1 MNVLRIAQTCA
12 FLIAAVA
19 SSAATETSSSASD
32 FSPGSSARIRTTA
45 YTATEPNGGGYK
57 SAIGT
62 KLNHSGPMYSAAAD
76 WSWMPLGT
84 VFRMKDTGRTYKVED
99 YGSAL
104 VGRQT
109 VDIYMP
115 NDAKMN
121 AWGVRQVDIE
131 IIEMGCFKKSLSVLE
146 PRTKSPHV
154 RKMVNSLRQRA
165 ALNGSL
171 LAAANTSGQVRQ

>member
-1 MNVLRIAQTCA
+1 MILKRIVHTLAIILTATVFSVTANAELQEG
-12 FLIAAVA
+12 
-19 SSAATETSSSASD
+19 TET
-32 FSPGSSARIRTTA
+32 RVRTTA

-62 KLNHSGPMYSAAAD
+62 TLRHSGPIYSAAAD

-104 VGRQT
+104 VGRKT

-131 IIEMGCFKKSLSVLE
+131 IVEMGCFQKSLEVLK
-146 PRTKSPHV
+146 PRQKFRHV
-154 RKMVNSLRQRA
+154 RKMVESLQERA
-165 ALNGSL
+165 VTGPLI
-171 LAAANTSGQVRQ
+171 AANTLPQSANSPADQH

>member
-1 MNVLRIAQTCA
+1 MILKRFAQTCA
-12 FLIAAVA
+12 LFLAVA
-19 SSAATETSSSASD
+19 TSAFADTTTLEDLEQGGT
-32 FSPGSSARIRTTA
+32 ARVRTTA
-45 YTATEPNGGGYK
+45 YTATEPHGGGFK

-62 KLNHSGPMYSAAAD
+62 KLSHSGPIYSAAAD

-104 VGRQT
+104 VGKKT

-131 IIEMGCFKKSLSVLE
+131 IIEMGCFQKSLTVLK
-146 PRTKSPHV
+146 PRQKSPHV
-154 RKMVNSLRQRA
+154 RKMVAGLQQRA
-165 ALNGSL
+165 VRGPL
-171 LAAANTSGQVRQ
+171 LAAASYSPTLQP

>member
-1 MNVLRIAQTCA
+1 MILKRFAQSFAILAIA
-12 FLIAAVA
+12 A
-19 SSAATETSSSASD
+19 SSAGAATTD
-32 FSPGSSARIRTTA
+32 FVPGSQARIRTTA

-57 SAIGT
+57 SAVGT
-62 KLNHSGPMYSAAAD
+62 KLSHSGPMYSAAAD

-84 VFRMKDTGRTYKVED
+84 IFRMKDTGRTYKVED

-131 IIEMGCFKKSLSVLE
+131 IVEMGSFQKSLAVLE
-146 PRTKSPHV
+146 PRKKSPHV
-154 RKMVNSLRQRA
+154 RKMLDGLRQRA
-165 ALNGSL
+165 LNGPVV
-171 LAAANTSGQVRQ
+171 AAVSSSASNQ